1 LEESETEKNTLTYEN
16 KKLINEISKL
26 RFRVTD
32 KNNVFDNEMIS
43 SLRDNESNMKMNR
56 SLTFSLEE
64 KLSIANEEKKSY
76 ESFINK

>member
-1 LEESETEKNTLTYEN
+1 MEESETEKNTLTYEN

>member
-1 LEESETEKNTLTYEN
+1 LEESENEKNTLTYEN
-16 KKLINEISKL
+16 NKLINEISKL

-32 KNNVFDNEMIS
+32 KNNVFDNDMIS
-43 SLRDNESNMKMNR
+43 SLRENESNMKLNK

-64 KLSIANEEKKSY
+64 RLSIANEEKKSY